1 MENQLFEKFHFLL
14 FDANSEKINMESF
27 TEPQLSFIKY
37 YKNYNENFFTKKL
50 LKSEFQDKWK
60 LYGFIVKKFHQ
71 LHDNDLTNVFYK
83 KEDGNKI
90 YPFKE
95 NLKEENLN
103 NFIKNFI
110 KNNFKIIKDRKD
122 ITSNSKDW
130 HNADKI
136 IPYKMFH
143 KNLNIFEGYNY
154 VNDTKINYKVNLL
167 DTISKTSID
176 FISKYFRKIDS
187 LGIIKL
193 DIFEKIEDLQR
204 KYSLISNKIS
214 LLQKINELNIKN
226 KKNFSLGDMIDT
238 IEEKNNLSKKIIKEQ
253 NNIQN
258 GILFL
263 LSKNNL

>member
-14 FDANSEKINMESF
+14 FDANSENINIESF
-27 TEPQLSFIKY
+27 TEPQVSFVEY

-60 LYGFIVKKFHQ
+60 TYGFIVKKFHQ
-71 LHDNDLTNVFYK
+71 LHDNDLTNVFYENNGIK
-83 KEDGNKI
+83 T

-103 NFIKNFI
+103 KFIKNFI
-110 KNNFKIIKDRKD
+110 KNNFKIIKGRED

-154 VNDTKINYKVNLL
+154 VNDTKINYKIDLL
-167 DTISKTSID
+167 NTISKTSID

-187 LGIIKL
+187 LGIINF
-193 DIFEKIEDLQR
+193 DIFDKIEDLQS
-204 KYSLISNKIS
+204 KYNLINNKIS
-214 LLQKINELNIKN
+214 LLQRINELNIKN
-226 KKNFSLGDMIDT
+226 KKIFSLGDMIDT
-238 IEEKNNLSKKIIKEQ
+238 LEEKNTLSKKIIKEQ